1 HFHRV
6 LLRGAMLLQQR
17 LAPKPTRSGSDR
29 RFRRTPFQGSRL
41 RGNVACN
48 SSSSPVGVT
57 EAPVETSTADPQQPH
72 PRSHIL
78 PLLRS
83 RGLLAEVTNE
93 AELAAAA
100 GAGRLAV
107 YCGFDPTAD
116 SLHLGNLL
124 GIVVL
129 SWFQRCGHQPVVLL
143 GGATG
148 RVGDPSG
155 RSAERPVL
163 EEQQIERNVQAIG
176 SLLRTLLQRNSPPG
190 APAVRVL
197 NNLDWFGPM
206 GLLTFLR
213 EVGKFARVG
222 SMMAKDSVRT
232 RMESEQGISF
242 TEFTYQ
248 LLQGYDF
255 VHLCREHGVR
265 VQIGGSDQWGN
276 ITAGTDL
283 IRKLLGGGGAAAGS
297 GAAAAGSGEA
307 AEGSAGSGAA
317 EAPSCYGLTFPLLVD
332 SEGRKFGKSVGGA
345 IWLSAEKLSP
355 YKFYQYLF
363 QVSDADVVKLLKML
377 TFLPLGEVE
386 AIEAA
391 MRQPGYLPN
400 TAQRRLAEEVTRFVH
415 GEEGL
420 AQAIKATEALK
431 PGAATQLDAATLE
444 TVAGDAPS
452 ATLTRGLVEGATL
465 ADVLVATK
473 LQPSKSAARKLIK
486 GGGVYLNNAKVG
498 EELYVVQ
505 PTDLIEGRLLLLAA
519 GKKNKMLVRIV
530 D

>member
-1 HFHRV
+1 
-6 LLRGAMLLQQR
+6 MLLTQR
-17 LAPKPTRSGSDR
+17 LANRPTRVGAGHR
-29 RFRRTPFQGSRL
+29 RCPAPFQGSKL
-41 RGNVACN
+41 VPSTSCAAAAEVAEALTA
-48 SSSSPVGVT
+48 STSKTADATSPAPPVGGLG
-57 EAPVETSTADPQQPH
+57 E
-72 PRSHIL
+72 L
-78 PLLRS
+78 PNIVSLLRS
-83 RGLLAEVTNE
+83 RGLVQEVTSE
-93 AELAAAA
+93 ELVGAA
-100 GAGRLAV
+100 GTEPLSV

-129 SWFQRCGHQPVVLL
+129 SWFQRCGHEPVALL

-155 RSAERPVL
+155 RSTERPVL
-163 EEQQIERNVQAIG
+163 SEEQIEHNVAAIR
-176 SLLRTLLQRNSPPG
+176 SLLQSILTRNAQPGSPP
-190 APAVRVL
+190 VRVL

-206 GLLTFLR
+206 SFLTFLR
-213 EVGKFARVG
+213 EIGKFARV
-222 SMMAKDSVRT
+222 STMMAKDSVRT

-255 VHLCREHGVR
+255 VHLCRDHGVR

-283 IRKLLGGGGAAAGS
+283 IRRLLGGGAAAGG
-297 GAAAAGSGEA
+297 GAAGGGGGAGE
-307 AEGSAGSGAA
+307 ER

-345 IWLSAEKLSP
+345 IWLSADKLSP

-363 QVSDADVVKLLKML
+363 QVTDADVIKLLKML
-377 TFLPLGEVE
+377 TFLPLEHI
-386 AIEAA
+386 AALEAA
-391 MRQPGYLPN
+391 MGAPGYVPN

-452 ATLTRGLVEGATL
+452 ASLTRGSVEGATL
-465 ADVLVATK
+465 ADIMVAIK

-486 GGGVYLNNAKVG
+486 GGGVYLNNAKVAA
-498 EELYVVQ
+498 ELYVVQ
-505 PTDLIEGRLLLLAA
+505 PSDLIDGRLLLVAA
-519 GKKNKMLVRIV
+519 GKKNKMLVRV
-530 D
+530 TD

>member
-1 HFHRV
+1 
-6 LLRGAMLLQQR
+6 M
-17 LAPKPTRSGSDR
+17 
-29 RFRRTPFQGSRL
+29 
-41 RGNVACN
+41 
-48 SSSSPVGVT
+48 
-57 EAPVETSTADPQQPH
+57 
-72 PRSHIL
+72 
-78 PLLRS
+78 
-83 RGLLAEVTNE
+83 VTNTEELE
-93 AELAAAA
+93 AAAAA
-100 GAGRLAV
+100 GRLSV

-129 SWFQRCGHQPVVLL
+129 SWFQRCGHEPVALL

-155 RSAERPVL
+155 RSTERPVL
-163 EEQQIERNVQAIG
+163 SEEQIEHNVTSIG
-176 SLLRTLLQRNSPPG
+176 NLLRGILVRNSPAG

-206 GLLTFLR
+206 AFLTFLR

-222 SMMAKDSVRT
+222 TMMAKDSVRT

-283 IRKLLGGGGAAAGS
+283 IRRLLGG
-297 GAAAAGSGEA
+297 EDK
-307 AEGSAGSGAA
+307 
-317 EAPSCYGLTFPLLVD
+317 EAPACYGLTFPLLVD

-345 IWLSAEKLSP
+345 IWLAAERLSP

-363 QVSDADVVKLLKML
+363 QVTDADVVKLLKML
-377 TFLPLGEVE
+377 TFLPLAEVE
-386 AIEAA
+386 ALEAA
-391 MRQPGYLPN
+391 MKAPGYVPN

-452 ATLTRGLVEGATL
+452 ASLPRAAVAGATL
-465 ADVLVATK
+465 ADVMVAIK

-498 EELYVVQ
+498 EELYVVR
-505 PTDLIEGRLLLLAA
+505 PEDLIDGRLLLVAA